1 LLQAV
6 KEPFISQAIPLF
18 KPRALALIMAII
30 MATLC
35 VAPDAHAKKNPRK
48 TKQAQSRSASGT
60 ADPRYAAIIMNPI
73 TGEVYH
79 QQDADERR
87 YPASLTKMMTLYLL
101 FEALEQKKI
110 SLSDD
115 LEVSALAAR
124 QAQTNLSLDEG
135 DEIEVETAIKAL
147 VVRSANDV
155 SVAVAEKLGGDVEGF
170 ARKMTAKARALG
182 MTGTVFRNP
191 NGLPISG
198 QYTTARDMAKL
209 GIALKRDFPR
219 YYRYFSTLQFSHNG
233 VTYYTHNRVMLRYAG
248 VDGIKTGFIGA
259 SGFNLVTS
267 VVRGGRPLVGVVM
280 GGSTGAWRDN
290 RMIQL
295 LDTTYDAIAK
305 RGAVKGRYYP
315 ANLPL
320 SPSGVRTGVN
330 EASLAGD
337 EAQAAQN
344 QRALPEGSEPEDGVT
359 VEALPP
365 ASLPEQREAVRVGT
379 AAATPS
385 PFAMA
390 SEPAPKPAPTPQPAP
405 AKAAVSRAPIIVTPA
420 TRQTPSKSRVIEVSP
435 AAPTNA
441 PPNPNPNLGVPEAAT
456 VPAKPPE
463 TIIIERP
470 AAAVGERAWG
480 IQVGAFSSQALAV
493 AASRSA
499 LQIAAKPLVSA
510 KMALADPGTG
520 ATPVHRARL
529 ENLTQAEA
537 RKACEV
543 LISSNSPCF
552 IYKAAQ

>member
-1 LLQAV
+1 MRMGY
-6 KEPFISQAIPLF
+6 PLF
-18 KPRALALIMAII
+18 KPRAFALLMSVMMLALC
-30 MATLC
+30 L
-35 VAPDAHAKKNPRK
+35 APDAQAKKQPRK
-48 TKQAQSRSASGT
+48 AKQTQSRAAGT
-60 ADPRYAAIIMNPI
+60 ADPRYAAIIMNPV

-79 QQDADERR
+79 QKDADERR

-101 FEALEQKKI
+101 FEALEQKKL

-115 LEVSALAAR
+115 LDVSALAAR
-124 QAQTNLSLDEG
+124 QAQTNLSLDAG

-155 SVAVAEKLGGDVEGF
+155 SVVVAEKLGGDVDSF

-182 MTGTVFRNP
+182 MNNTIFKNP
-191 NGLPISG
+191 NGLPNAG
-198 QYTTARDMAKL
+198 QVTTARDMAKL

-248 VDGIKTGFIGA
+248 VDGIKTGYIGA

-280 GGSTGAWRDN
+280 GGASGAWRDN

-295 LDTTYDAIAK
+295 LDSTYDAVAK
-305 RGAVKGRYYP
+305 RGAAKGRFFP

-320 SPSGVRTGVN
+320 STSAKPAAANDAPLATDDPQ
-330 EASLAGD
+330 AS
-337 EAQAAQN
+337 AAPQT
-344 QRALPEGSEPEDGVT
+344 LPEGTGAEDGAASD
-359 VEALPP
+359 ALPP
-365 ASLPEQREAVRVGT
+365 ASLPEQREALRTGT
-379 AAATPS
+379 ASATPS
-385 PFAMA
+385 PFAVA
-390 SEPAPKPAPTPQPAP
+390 SEPAPKAAQAP
-405 AKAAVSRAPIIVTPA
+405 AAPSRAPIIVAPQ
-420 TRQTPSKSRVIEVSP
+420 TRQTPSQSRVIVVSP
-435 AAPTNA
+435 PATAQPTPVA
-441 PPNPNPNLGVPEAAT
+441 GPFDPVTAS
-456 VPAKPPE
+456 AKPPE

-470 AAAVGERAWG
+470 SAALGERAWG

-499 LQIAAKPLVSA
+499 LQVAAKPLVAA
-510 KMALADPGTG
+510 KMAMADPGTG

-529 ENLTQAEA
+529 ENLTQVEA